1 MYSAPIGEYE
11 VAVYRIVEDGR
22 RAPVPDIQSYMP
34 ELDPA
39 GPVRM
44 RTDYSPARVER
55 NYEALVHRLAADR
68 GDGATYVA
76 SIDWLISSKAQPG
89 HREIRYRDGS

>member
-1 MYSAPIGEYE
+1 MYSAPIGVYE
-11 VAVYRIVEDGR
+11 VAVYRIGEDGR
-22 RAPVPDIQSYMP
+22 PAPVPDIQSYMP

-44 RTDYSPARVER
+44 RADYSTARIER
-55 NYEALVHRLAADR
+55 NYEALVRRLAADR

-76 SIDWLISSKAQPG
+76 SIDWLIGSKAQPR
-89 HREIRYRDGS
+89 HREIRYREGS